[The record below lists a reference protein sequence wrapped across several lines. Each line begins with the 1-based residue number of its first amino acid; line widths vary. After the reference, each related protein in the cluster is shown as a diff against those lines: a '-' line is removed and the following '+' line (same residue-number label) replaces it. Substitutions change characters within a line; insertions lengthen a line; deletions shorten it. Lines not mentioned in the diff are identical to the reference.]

1 MPRKPKTWPEP
12 IEIFEV
18 DDLIVEV
25 FEEGKR
31 YKGRGSSAKNKHDIW
46 VSLIEE
52 WATDLL
58 LTPRGKKKSGP
69 DLDMLDSASKFDR
82 ALQRSLLYPESGD
95 SSSVR
100 KRVYPRVKRH
110 IEILEKLLPQR
121 SSIRRYVTRPT
132 FPL

>member
-1 MPRKPKTWPEP
+1 MPRKPKIWPEP
-12 IEIFEV
+12 IEVFEF

-31 YKGRGSSAKNKHDIW
+31 YKGRGSSAKNKHDMW
-46 VSLIEE
+46 VSTIEE
-52 WATDLL
+52 WATELL
-58 LTPRGKKKSGP
+58 LTPQGKKKSGP

-82 ALQRSLLYPESGD
+82 ALQRSYLYPESGD

-110 IEILEKLLPQR
+110 IEILEKLLP
-121 SSIRRYVTRPT
+121 
-132 FPL
+132 

>member
-1 MPRKPKTWPEP
+1 MPRKAKTWPEP

-25 FEEGKR
+25 FEEGER
-31 YKGRGSSAKNKHDIW
+31 YKGRGSSAKNKHDVW
-46 VSLIEE
+46 VSRIEE

-82 ALQRSLLYPESGD
+82 ALQRSFLYPESGD

-110 IEILEKLLPQR
+110 IEILENLLP
-121 SSIRRYVTRPT
+121 
-132 FPL
+132 

>member
-25 FEEGKR
+25 FEEGER

-100 KRVYPRVKRH
+100 KRVYPRVKRN
-110 IEILEKLLPQR
+110 IEILEKLLP
-121 SSIRRYVTRPT
+121 
-132 FPL
+132 